1 MSLYQ
6 ARTVGEARNLLPGGD
21 QPVVVMPVFNSYD
34 DVVRCYEAFFR
45 NTPTDV
51 PLLVVDDRGW
61 DRRPFEVLRELSEG
75 SAPEH
80 DVVVL
85 EQISNKGFLLTMND
99 AFAAAGRNDVVILN
113 SDVIVGPEW
122 LTRMRDAA
130 YSASTVGTVTAL
142 TNHGTIVSVPK
153 RNVATD
159 DVPGGLSVDEAARRV
174 AAGSP
179 KLRPRIPTA
188 IGHCT
193 YVRRVVLDAVG
204 PFDPAFSP
212 GYGEEV
218 DFSQRAIAAGFEH
231 VVADDVYVFHKGGS
245 SFGRS
250 PAIER
255 RRFEHEQ
262 MIQNRYPYYGPWVR
276 RTASDDYSPLAAAL
290 LAARRSVLGMVVA
303 VDGMC
308 LGPLAAGTQVGT
320 IETVRALAARDD
332 VRQVVVYT
340 PLMVPDYARRA
351 FAGLDKIT
359 VEPVSS
365 SLEPWGGDKAH
376 VVFRPYQVRDE
387 GELEWL
393 RSVAD
398 RVVVN
403 QLDFIAYHDA
413 AYFGHDQEWRRY
425 RDLARLTAFTVDG
438 MTYISEHSRDSAAA
452 EGLLPG
458 DKPAKIIYNG
468 VDHTVV
474 EPTGASQP
482 AGTEGLEPGYLLCP
496 GVSYLHKNR
505 MFALRMLKEL
515 HEGGWRGSLVLAG
528 ANPPHGSSTAEEA
541 KFLIEHPD
549 LARFVVTLGIFSDAE
564 KAWLYQNAGLALYP
578 TLSEG
583 FGLIPFEAAHF
594 GAPCLSTRQG
604 GLDEVLPT
612 GIPAIT
618 SLDPAAAA
626 ATARTLLDDP
636 AAGKKLVEEILAKGG
651 EFTWAKVAE
660 DLMEVL
666 LEVTARPACRVVAI
680 RGEQDSNYLADAGLG
695 NGTGSGLKR
704 GLDSAVDFFVAR
716 PGLRVKL
723 VPPGSKRQAAVRQGI
738 DTVRR
743 RL

>member
-6 ARTVGEARNLLPGGD
+6 ARTVGEARSLLPAGD

-61 DRRPFEVLRELSEG
+61 DRRPFEVLRELSE
-75 SAPEH
+75 SAAPEH

-142 TNHGTIVSVPK
+142 TNHGTIVSIPK
-153 RNVATD
+153 RNIATD

-218 DFSQRAIAAGFEH
+218 DFSQRAVAAGFEH

-276 RTASDDYSPLAAAL
+276 RTAHDDYSPLAAAL

-332 VRQVVVYT
+332 VRQVVVFT
-340 PLMVPDYARRA
+340 PPTVPDYAQRA
-351 FAGLDKIT
+351 FAGLDKIK

-387 GELEWL
+387 GEIEWL

-438 MTYISEHSRDSAAA
+438 MTYISEHSRNSAAA

-458 DKPAKIIYNG
+458 DKPTKIIYNG

-482 AGTEGLEPGYLLCP
+482 AGTDGLQPGYLLCL

-515 HEGGWRGSLVLAG
+515 HDGGWRGSLVLAG

-541 KFLIEHPD
+541 KFLIENPE
-549 LARFVVTLGIFSDAE
+549 LAQFVVTLGIFSDAE
-564 KAWLYQNAGLALYP
+564 KVWLYQNAGLALYP

-636 AAGKKLVEEILAKGG
+636 AAGKKLVEEILAKGA
-651 EFTWAKVAE
+651 EFTWAKVAA

-680 RGEQDSNYLADAGLG
+680 RGEQESNYLADAGLG
-695 NGTGSGLKR
+695 NGNGTGLKR
-704 GLDSAVDFFVAR
+704 GLDSAVGYFVAR

-743 RL
+743 HL